1 MLKPAIRIMNEYKPL
16 LVKLKEDASVKNPT
30 KLSLKYFSGLTDVQI
45 IVGLTCLMPMLRMAN
60 GLMKATQ
67 KNDVFVCDYL
77 AAIKIFQRDPAQMYI
92 EPQSR
97 FTHELFWDFNS
108 MVNVTHDMIS
118 MKWETDPL
126 DLNAERV
133 EFLCF
138 MPKEDIVIRACYID
152 PVTKQARQVTREIY
166 TAIIDIIKAQA
177 SGNLQFYLNCLL
189 ILFIHLVSTTEVTN
203 CIFFGSND

>member
-1 MLKPAIRIMNEYKPL
+1 
-16 LVKLKEDASVKNPT
+16 
-30 KLSLKYFSGLTDVQI
+30 
-45 IVGLTCLMPMLRMAN
+45 
-60 GLMKATQ
+60 
-67 KNDVFVCDYL
+67 
-77 AAIKIFQRDPAQMYI
+77 
-92 EPQSR
+92 
-97 FTHELFWDFNS
+97 
-108 MVNVTHDMIS
+108 
-118 MKWETDPL
+118 L
-126 DLNAERV
+126 DLNAEGV

-177 SGNLQFYLNCLL
+177 SGNLQFYLNCLH